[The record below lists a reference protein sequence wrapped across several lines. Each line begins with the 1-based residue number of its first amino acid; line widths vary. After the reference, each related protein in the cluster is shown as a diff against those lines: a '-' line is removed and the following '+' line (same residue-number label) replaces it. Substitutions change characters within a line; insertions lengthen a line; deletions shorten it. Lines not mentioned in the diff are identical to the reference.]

1 MIRKLTTAAYVTA
14 LVALAPLTA
23 LAAVAPQDAPGESNL
38 GFLLAGT
45 ALAWAGFFAYA
56 FYVGRKNR
64 ELRRDLEELQQTL
77 AAREQGTAPGHSPG
91 PT

>member
-1 MIRKLTTAAYVTA
+1 MATSLAVLAAAV
-14 LVALAPLTA
+14 PLTA
-23 LAAVAPQDAPGESNL
+23 LAAVAPQSAPGESNL

-64 ELRRDLEELQQTL
+64 ELRRDIEDLQRIL
-77 AAREQGTAPGHSPG
+77 AERDK
-91 PT
+91 